1 MPNFIEFP
9 ELPNSQMQLYY
20 FQSPHKQILE
30 DFRAKVIRVIDGDTV
45 ILRTNFRNFDFPLRM
60 LGIDAPE
67 INEGGEESKRWL
79 ENIILN
85 KEVDILMD
93 EKQRVGKW
101 GRLLVVIMSQG
112 MNINEEAIRDFKA
125 IKFEKQNE
133 FELPDINKELDINKW
148 LT

>member
-67 INEGGEESKRWL
+67 INEGVEESKRWL

-101 GRLLVVIMSQG
+101 GRLLGVIMSQG